1 MSMLEKLL
9 VPVDSWSKSRLGFFT
24 AETSFVAFLC
34 CGMVLSIVLTP
45 VQTARGSTLYC
56 LNTNSSFEQ
65 GCFPPCEC
73 AIMIAEPMNGTFILT
88 PTGFDGLF
96 NNYAVTDVHWSV
108 PINNA
113 NMIVT
118 GSGTYKLGGEVA
130 LQQELLLD
138 LQMDGGK
145 TEHFDSGLVA
155 PSAMFPDIK
164 VTISTNAQHCFDT
177 VFNVNASPT
186 PVPQLHIGLASPDT
200 VKLSWAVS
208 DMPFALQRN
217 SDLTMNNWVTVTNAP
232 IIIDQENQIVL
243 PLSPGDNYYR
253 LQAGGS

>member
-1 MSMLEKLL
+1 
-9 VPVDSWSKSRLGFFT
+9 
-24 AETSFVAFLC
+24 
-34 CGMVLSIVLTP
+34 
-45 VQTARGSTLYC
+45 
-56 LNTNSSFEQ
+56 
-65 GCFPPCEC
+65 
-73 AIMIAEPMNGTFILT
+73 MIAEPMKGTFILT
-88 PTGFDGLF
+88 TTGFDGLF

-208 DMPFALQRN
+208 DTPFVLQEN
-217 SDLTMNNWVTVTNAP
+217 SDFTMNNWATVTNAP
-232 IIIDQENQIVL
+232 IVIEQENQVVL
-243 PLSPGDNYYR
+243 PLSPGNNYYR